1 MVHVT
6 LVIEPVIVG
15 NKKGRREKS
24 SEIPLNFTDLGAAIK
39 VAGNAIFE
47 KVKPWGNKAKNTD
60 GTEAALIDPEVYFD
74 LAFSCNQDPEN
85 ILDAIRN
92 EWRRQGGNRL
102 DMKLLDCFDM
112 QTVLVAYMIHNRGN
126 HNTIIKEA
134 GQFLKEARDLEQKE
148 ANEGEFP
155 YGQLEIAMIV
165 IRNIVPKVPG
175 QDTSQY
181 SNWHWKETEKRK
193 ALNLKCASEDMK

>member
-1 MVHVT
+1 MGQLQKVDSTV
-6 LVIEPVIVG
+6 VIEPVTAG
-15 NKKGRREKS
+15 NKKGRWEKS
-24 SEIPLNFTDLGAAIK
+24 SDIPFNFTDLGAAIK
-39 VAGNAIFE
+39 LVGNAIFE

-74 LAFSCNQDPEN
+74 FTFSCDQDPET
-85 ILDAIRN
+85 ILDAICI

-102 DMKLLDCFDM
+102 DMKLLDCFDT
-112 QTVLVAYMIHNRGN
+112 QTVLVVYMMHNRGN

-134 GQFLKEARDLEQKE
+134 GKFLKEARDLEKKE

-155 YGQLEIAMIV
+155 YGQLEIPMMV
-165 IRNIVPKVPG
+165 IRSIVPKVPG

-181 SNWHWKETEKRK
+181 
-193 ALNLKCASEDMK
+193 